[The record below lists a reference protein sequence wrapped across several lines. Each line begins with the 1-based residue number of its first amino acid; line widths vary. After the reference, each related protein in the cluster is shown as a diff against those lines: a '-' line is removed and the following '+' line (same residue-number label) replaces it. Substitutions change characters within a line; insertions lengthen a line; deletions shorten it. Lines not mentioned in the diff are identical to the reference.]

1 MAKKLGIAHHPDHL
15 ETLKAVSK
23 VVKNHLGTEA
33 LKNPVIEGNPF
44 PYLEGAGFDVNDPD
58 VEQAGRILRLLQISG
73 FRKLQTNIN
82 ETVVAVQNLTANPR
96 TDTKLGKVGY

>member
-1 MAKKLGIAHHPDHL
+1 M
-15 ETLKAVSK
+15 SK

-33 LKNPVIEGNPF
+33 LKNPIPEGSPF
-44 PYLEGAGFDVNDPD
+44 PYLEGAGFKLNDPD
-58 VEQAGRILRLLQISG
+58 VEHAARILRLLQIGG

-82 ETVVAVQNLTANPR
+82 ETVVAVQNLTANPK